1 MICGKIERKG
11 SAHLKGSGNIFNQGD
26 TVTVLKTGEC
36 VTISKFQYVKHMKKY
51 CYKVSEHPSTFFFE
65 EEFENGKK
73 KR

>member
-1 MICGKIERKG
+1 M
-11 SAHLKGSGNIFNQGD
+11 FNTGD
-26 TVTVLKTGEC
+26 NVTVLKTGEC

-73 KR
+73 KG